1 MLNFDTKTT
10 KRDGANRFLSPT
22 KKQKMNNV
30 IDLVVRLMNPNTI
43 GFFFQKK
50 NGCAAYSHPLNKAV
64 EDSKPWTE
72 ELKINMIVRRV
83 EEGTLHVPKKQ
94 RPNTNYNWYMYLRV
108 LDEEE
113 LKDVHQVAED
123 WGKVLEQVLNKQMP
137 RLPGMNAFGLD
148 RYDFTQ
154 VEDGVTSIGKQIVQK
169 DVITICEYL
178 YSEAI
183 ADKTFFEDETM
194 MEAVFPG
201 VDNPGRLFAYGM

>member
-1 MLNFDTKTT
+1 
-10 KRDGANRFLSPT
+10 
-22 KKQKMNNV
+22 
-30 IDLVVRLMNPNTI
+30 
-43 GFFFQKK
+43 
-50 NGCAAYSHPLNKAV
+50 
-64 EDSKPWTE
+64 
-72 ELKINMIVRRV
+72 MIVRRV

-94 RPNTNYNWYMYLRV
+94 RPDTNYNWHMYLRF